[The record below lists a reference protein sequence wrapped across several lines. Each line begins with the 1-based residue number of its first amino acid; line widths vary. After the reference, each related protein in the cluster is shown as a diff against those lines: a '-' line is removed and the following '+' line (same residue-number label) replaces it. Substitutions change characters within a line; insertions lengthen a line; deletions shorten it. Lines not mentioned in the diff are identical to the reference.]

1 MSTADVL
8 PPAGGRVNTATLTA
22 PVSRTGHD
30 TVPLPRLIAAEL
42 RWIFRRP
49 RTLAVLGLLALV
61 PIVIGIGLTLVGQ
74 NSSGPGG
81 GDASAA
87 LLSSAVNNAF
97 VLPIAAMVMTL
108 TLLLP
113 LASAMAGADAIAG
126 EAAHGT
132 LRGWLVAP
140 VSRGRLLTVKAI
152 GVAIVSVVAVL
163 GMCVTGVVTG
173 LILNGTD
180 SLFTLSGT
188 TLSLGGALVRILVVA
203 GWIVLQMWAVG
214 AVALAVSSWTE
225 HPMLVVAS
233 VLAGNIV
240 FTILG
245 FLTSLDWLHPFLL
258 TQNWTEAPTEVLQD
272 PMSSTMLGEGA
283 LRAVCYLVVGLSVAY
298 GRLATRDG

>member
-1 MSTADVL
+1 MTAAAV
-8 PPAGGRVNTATLTA
+8 AV

-30 TVPLPRLIAAEL
+30 TVPLFRLFAAEL

-61 PIVIGIGLTLVGQ
+61 PIVVGIGLTLVGQ
-74 NSSGPGG
+74 STGSDAPDDSGG
-81 GDASAA
+81 A
-87 LLSSAVNNAF
+87 LLASAVNNAF

-132 LRGWLVAP
+132 LRGWLIAP
-140 VSRGRLLTVKAI
+140 VSRGRLLTVKAF
-152 GVAIVSVVAVL
+152 GVATVSVVAVL
-163 GMCVTGVVTG
+163 AMCVTGVATG
-173 LILNGTD
+173 LIINGTD

-188 TLSLGGALVRILVVA
+188 TLSLGEALLRILLVG
-203 GWIVLQMWAVG
+203 GWIVLQLWAIG

-233 VLAGNIV
+233 VLAMNIV

-245 FLTSLDWLHPFLL
+245 FLSSLKWLHPFLL
-258 TQNWTEAPTEVLQD
+258 TEGWTMAPAAVLQD
-272 PMSSTMLGEGA
+272 PMVLTRLGEGA
-283 LRAVCYLVVGLSVAY
+283 VRAACYIVVGLSLAY
-298 GRLATRDG
+298 GRLVTRDG

>member
-1 MSTADVL
+1 MTTAAV
-8 PPAGGRVNTATLTA
+8 AV

-30 TVPLPRLIAAEL
+30 TVPLLRLFAAEL

-61 PIVIGIGLTLVGQ
+61 PIVVGIGLTLVGQ
-74 NSSGPGG
+74 NAGNEAPGDG
-81 GDASAA
+81 GAA
-87 LLSSAVNNAF
+87 LLASAVNNAL

-140 VSRGRLLTVKAI
+140 VSRGRLLTVKAF
-152 GVAIVSVVAVL
+152 GVATVSVVAVL
-163 GMCVTGVVTG
+163 AMCVTGVATG
-173 LILNGTD
+173 LIINGTD

-188 TLSLGGALVRILVVA
+188 TLSLGEALLRILLVG
-203 GWIVLQMWAVG
+203 GWIVLQLWAIG

-245 FLTSLDWLHPFLL
+245 FLTSLNWLHPFLL
-258 TQNWTEAPTEVLQD
+258 TEGWTLVPVAVLQD
-272 PMSSTMLGEGA
+272 PMELTKLGEGA
-283 LRAVCYLVVGLSVAY
+283 IRAACYIVVGLSLAY
-298 GRLATRDG
+298 GRLVTRDG

>member
-1 MSTADVL
+1 MT
-8 PPAGGRVNTATLTA
+8 PATLTA

-30 TVPLPRLIAAEL
+30 AVPLARLVAAEL

-61 PIVIGIGLTLVGQ
+61 PIVIGVGLTLVGQ
-74 NSSGPGG
+74 NASGNGG
-81 GDASAA
+81 GDQEGALISA
-87 LLSSAVNNAF
+87 AVNNAF

-132 LRGWLVAP
+132 LRGWLIAP

-152 GVAIVSVVAVL
+152 GVGVVTLVAVL

-188 TLSLGGALVRILVVA
+188 TLSLGGALVRILLVA

-245 FLTSLDWLHPFLL
+245 LLSSLDWLHPFLL
-258 TQNWTEAPTEVLQD
+258 TNNWAMAPAEVLQD
-272 PMSSTMLGEGA
+272 PMSSTLLGEGA
-283 LRAVCYLVVGLSVAY
+283 LRAACYLVVGLSIAY
-298 GRLATRDG
+298 GRLSTRDG